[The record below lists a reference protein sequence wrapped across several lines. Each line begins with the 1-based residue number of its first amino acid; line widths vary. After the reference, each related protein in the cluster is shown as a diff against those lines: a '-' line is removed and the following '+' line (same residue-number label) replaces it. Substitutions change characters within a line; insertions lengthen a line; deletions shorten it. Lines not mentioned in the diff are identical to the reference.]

1 MNKFSSQNNKD
12 WNENLNNSIF
22 EKEGEYIINK
32 KPKYKYDIKIV
43 HENPN
48 LTFSRRAKTPD
59 KFISSSNSAILNNTK
74 RAHCIK
80 QNNNDSTIVFYS
92 NNSPLRSYNLNNR
105 YFQNKNYYCKCNPEN
120 TYHKGNCICQNEFN
134 KFLRNYDGEYFYK
147 YNYNYNNNCY
157 KFENILKTNNEYNSG
172 LNNCY
177 KRKKIY
183 IGNVGKKKLNQN
195 YCFHSPLKVNK
206 ISHSNIYNKAIE
218 NNNNYYLLNQN
229 SSNKKKKKIKKYTN
243 KEIKIQSKDIEEK
256 NHFSNY
262 SFLAIDNSKNKNNSP
277 FKSLIIAKKRTNKLN
292 KNSLYKLQKNNEENN
307 LVDTV
312 FSQRSD
318 SKKNNNIIINK
329 SSETK
334 QEIKIVPLG
343 KKIDPLIIKKFV
355 DKPKIKQIINKDG
368 SVTDVIAQNKIVTS
382 IESKPIINSENENII
397 KESVT
402 KVYTTISKNLEKN
415 ENENNNMFINKNND
429 NNDNINKFNNK
440 EENFLIKRND
450 RINMINDN
458 ENNSVFIRRDFKD
471 KKENNCNLEVINKPN
486 FEKNNYSFSNNIII
500 NKNNNNEKNIEINDN
515 STIPKNS
522 DYNSFGFN
530 SSYSIDNKIMTKN
543 EQINYIKYLY
553 YNDINNFNSFFLKLN
568 GEDRENII
576 NYFNDGNIENKKIY
590 RKLKDILK
598 KNNNEEEISIIINDD
613 SFEDN
618 K

>member
-1 MNKFSSQNNKD
+1 MNKFSSQNNKN

-48 LTFSRRAKTPD
+48 LKFSRRAKTPD
-59 KFISSSNSAILNNTK
+59 KIISTSNSAILNNTK

-92 NNSPLRSYNLNNR
+92 NNSPLRVYNLNNR

-120 TYHKGNCICQNEFN
+120 IYHKGKCICQNEFN
-134 KFLRNYDGEYFYK
+134 KFLKSYDGEYFYK

-157 KFENILKTNNEYNSG
+157 KFENNLKTNNECNSG

-183 IGNVGKKKLNQN
+183 IGNAGKKKLNQN
-195 YCFHSPLKVNK
+195 YYFHSPLKVNE
-206 ISHSNIYNKAIE
+206 ISHANIYNKGIE
-218 NNNNYYLLNQN
+218 NNNNNYYLLNPN
-229 SSNKKKKKIKKYTN
+229 SSNKKRKKIKKYTN
-243 KEIKIQSKDIEEK
+243 KEIKMQSKNNVEK

-262 SFLAIDNSKNKNNSP
+262 SFLSIDNSKNKNNSP
-277 FKSLIIAKKRTNKLN
+277 FKSLIIAKKRSNKLN
-292 KNSLYKLQKNNEENN
+292 KNSLYKLQKNNENNN
-307 LVDTV
+307 LVDTP
-312 FSQRSD
+312 FSQRSG

-368 SVTDVIAQNKIVTS
+368 SVTDVVTQNKIVTS

-397 KESVT
+397 KESIT

-415 ENENNNMFINKNND
+415 ENENNNMIIDKND
-429 NNDNINKFNNK
+429 YNNNNINKCNNE
-440 EENFLIKRND
+440 EENFIVKRNEE
-450 RINMINDN
+450 INVSNDN

-471 KKENNCNLEVINKPN
+471 KKENNCNLEVIKKPN

-500 NKNNNNEKNIEINDN
+500 NNNNNEKNIEINDN

-522 DYNSFGFN
+522 DYNSFEFN
-530 SSYSIDNKIMTKN
+530 SSYFIDNKIMTKN

-598 KNNNEEEISIIINDD
+598 NNNNEEEISIIINDD